1 MKMLFFCY
9 NRSRKLDRCPLDKC
23 LEALIVILSSPC
35 SEMLSRLWEFL
46 CGRRGGRIFD
56 FFFCSQRFFNESF
69 FFHFLGKYCGKICSA
84 RSFLPPSC
92 AHQFSSS
99 VCSQKC
105 TVKSHLN
112 RKILGCNVCV
122 VSSCEILCIDKQS
135 LAEYV
140 IDARKQKTEYFA
152 PSSWQSPLQKVWVQ
166 SELLSVVT
174 NIFSLSLKKW
184 ELSLYLFPYLKSYY
198 FSKEKQSVQCSQFL
212 YSLLFYAI
220 TLSIS
225 P

>member
-1 MKMLFFCY
+1 MEKDPSDKIKISDKNNYPINKFLLPL
-9 NRSRKLDRCPLDKC
+9 RSKHCSIF
-23 LEALIVILSSPC
+23 LINSVV
-35 SEMLSRLWEFL
+35 
-46 CGRRGGRIFD
+46 D
-56 FFFCSQRFFNESF
+56 FTHHCDVRF

-152 PSSWQSPLQKVWVQ
+152 PSSWQTALQKVWVQ